1 MHYSKAGIKK
11 TCTGACKR
19 EKDISE
25 FYEDKG
31 VCKPCFLAEKK
42 LERRAKTQGLGD
54 WYEENK
60 KQTPKSARSSR
71 RHG

>member
-1 MHYSKAGIKK
+1 MYYSKAGIKK
-11 TCTGACKR
+11 TCIGACKR

-42 LERRAKTQGLGD
+42 HMVV
-54 WYEENK
+54 
-60 KQTPKSARSSR
+60 SI
-71 RHG
+71 